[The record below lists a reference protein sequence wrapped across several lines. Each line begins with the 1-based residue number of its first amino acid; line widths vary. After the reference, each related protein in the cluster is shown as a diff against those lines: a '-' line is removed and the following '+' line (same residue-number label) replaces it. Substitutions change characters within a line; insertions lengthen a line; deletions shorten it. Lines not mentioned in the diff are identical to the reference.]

1 VSAVLGMLATTAR
14 PTIPDV
20 GVFAVA
26 AAIILAGAIGVVV
39 ARNPVHSALML
50 VMTLFGVAVLFVL
63 QQASFLAAVQVIVYA
78 GAIVVLF
85 LFVIMFLGVD
95 REENVA
101 AERLRGQRPMAVGLV
116 LLGTTGLLLLGQ
128 VSKWTTG
135 QPHVAGLDTGAPNVN
150 LIGKAL
156 YTTYLFPFEATS
168 ALLIIA
174 VVGAVVLARRP
185 PAATSSWQ
193 VAEAD
198 ADGPDALGPDEVA
211 PDEVVP
217 DPVSPDAVVLGAP
230 VGEPA
235 GSNGAEQE
243 PVTPTP
249 APATATV
256 ASPADKT
263 ATSEVGA

>member
-1 VSAVLGMLATTAR
+1 VTATLLSLAATSGH

-26 AAIILAGAIGVVV
+26 AAMVIAGAVGVVV

-50 VMTLFGVAVLFVL
+50 VLTLFGVAVLFVL
-63 QQASFLAAVQVIVYA
+63 QQANFLAAVQVIVYA

-95 REENVA
+95 REEDVRA
-101 AERLRGQRPMAVGLV
+101 DPLRGQRPLAVALV
-116 LLGTTGLLLLGQ
+116 LFGTTGLLLLGQ

-135 QPHVAGLDTGAPNVN
+135 QPSVAGTDSGAPNVN
-150 LIGKAL
+150 LLGKSL

-185 PAATSSWQ
+185 PAATAADDADETPVDDVVIDRTPGAPEAPADP
-193 VAEAD
+193 VAPVGPTTAAD
-198 ADGPDALGPDEVA
+198 ADDAEV
-211 PDEVVP
+211 
-217 DPVSPDAVVLGAP
+217 DA
-230 VGEPA
+230 
-235 GSNGAEQE
+235 
-243 PVTPTP
+243 
-249 APATATV
+249 
-256 ASPADKT
+256 
-263 ATSEVGA
+263 

>member
-1 VSAVLGMLATTAR
+1 MSGLFGVLVTSAH

-50 VMTLFGVAVLFVL
+50 IMTLFGVAVIFVL

-95 REENVA
+95 KEENIA
-101 AERLRGQRPMAVGLV
+101 AEPLRGQRPLAVALV
-116 LLGTTGLLLLGQ
+116 ALGATGLLLLGQ

-135 QPHVAGLDTGAPNVN
+135 QPHMAGPDTGAPNVN
-150 LIGKAL
+150 LIGKSL

-185 PAATSSWQ
+185 PVTAAM
-193 VAEAD
+193 D
-198 ADGPDALGPDEVA
+198 AAGGTALDGEDEDSGVDA
-211 PDEVVP
+211 
-217 DPVSPDAVVLGAP
+217 
-230 VGEPA
+230 
-235 GSNGAEQE
+235 
-243 PVTPTP
+243 
-249 APATATV
+249 
-256 ASPADKT
+256 
-263 ATSEVGA
+263 